1 MTIVDK
7 REFEKTGIQG
17 SLASAAEI
25 RMKNKLPEPAG
36 NTSEDHGEC
45 LV

>member
-1 MTIVDK
+1 VKIIDK
-7 REFEKTGIQG
+7 RELEKSGTKR
-17 SLASAAEI
+17 SAASAAEI

-36 NTSEDHGEC
+36 NAGEDHDEC